1 VLVSGDKH
9 VLGLGS
15 DLPIYSPDA
24 FLETLERD

>member
-24 FLETLERD
+24 LLETLGA